1 MKECYFLTSKK
12 SKKARVIFETLTY
25 TLFRRSVE
33 KVPLKRI
40 ICGITGLTVL
50 YNLREFLSE
59 LIFING
65 KLMSENETYKIIN
78 SCTHL
83 IFAMLIP
90 YAILIFTN
98 FKVFQTLKNLSFEQN
113 NADLRISM
121 FKAKFCIY
129 VVVTFIFCH
138 SFKAIG
144 SQGIYGLYS
153 VLSLHKH
160 HLKCVPLWV
169 ESIDAISWLL
179 IVVNSSSTFYVY
191 VWVKKK
197 TLQFPYSKSPKSTDE
212 EEGHFPFVET
222 QVWKHESSKAKNL
235 CALESGIIFVY

>member
-12 SKKARVIFETLTY
+12 SKKARVIFVTRTY

-129 VVVTFIFCH
+129 VV
-138 SFKAIG
+138 
-144 SQGIYGLYS
+144 
-153 VLSLHKH
+153 
-160 HLKCVPLWV
+160 
-169 ESIDAISWLL
+169 
-179 IVVNSSSTFYVY
+179 
-191 VWVKKK
+191 
-197 TLQFPYSKSPKSTDE
+197 
-212 EEGHFPFVET
+212 
-222 QVWKHESSKAKNL
+222 
-235 CALESGIIFVY
+235 